1 MELLGISPLNRGRLG
16 VSSYHVHEVARPG
29 LSAATYARTDVL
41 RWAQAGA
48 RLTEPTC
55 LTDLRKLRT
64 HVRRR
69 AASCGVHHAKIDV
82 SFICYRTMSCGCS
95 DSEGSSGNH
104 TLHGAGGGESE
115 SWGSSTVQRYVVFN
129 EARRMLCRRMLSH
142 AIAFAAEVRSERRL
156 GQVQIQG
163 RHGGGSAGPPNVIWC
178 ISVCTF
184 SVCGTWFART

>member
-1 MELLGISPLNRGRLG
+1 MVSLELLGISPLNRGRLG

-55 LTDLRKLRT
+55 LTDSRKLRT

-95 DSEGSSGNH
+95 DSEGIVGQPHIARSG
-104 TLHGAGGGESE
+104 
-115 SWGSSTVQRYVVFN
+115 R
-129 EARRMLCRRMLSH
+129 
-142 AIAFAAEVRSERRL
+142 
-156 GQVQIQG
+156 G
-163 RHGGGSAGPPNVIWC
+163 RK
-178 ISVCTF
+178 
-184 SVCGTWFART
+184 